1 MTPGARAATLAGV
14 EGFPG
19 RYSIRLADGR
29 QFGPV
34 PMDGILSWAREGR
47 VGKDAWL
54 IAEDES
60 IAPRLVI
67 DVEPL
72 ARVVSAPPTVST
84 GVRAPA
90 PRSASAVIP
99 TANPAALGGYYCAI
113 FAMIPFVGTILAP
126 IAIVLG
132 LVGLARVRRYPD
144 AKGTFHAWVGIAGGA
159 FVLALQAGVV
169 ILLARLS

>member
-1 MTPGARAATLAGV
+1 M
-14 EGFPG
+14 EGFAG

-34 PMDGILSWAREGR
+34 SMDGILSWAREGR

-60 IAPRLVI
+60 IAPRRVM

-72 ARVVSAPPTVST
+72 VRIVSAPPTVST

-90 PRSASAVIP
+90 PRSASALIP

-113 FAMIPFVGTILAP
+113 FALIPFVGVMLAP
-126 IAIVLG
+126 IAIILG
-132 LVGLARVRRYPD
+132 LVGLARVRRHPD
-144 AKGTFHAWVGIAGGA
+144 AKGTFHAWVGIAGGGLM
-159 FVLALQAGVV
+159 LALQAGIV
-169 ILLARLS
+169 ILLARFS